1 MNKKAWRR
9 PAVVAAYVLA
19 VTFMAGKWAICSA
32 YRMRGYFAIGGEYLF
47 IPMVALVSY
56 VVIKV
61 FLNALE
67 ERGRKSKKE
76 GTASNM
82 EKEHSVKDQSAQMDN
97 HIVTVP
103 TVQIK

>member
-1 MNKKAWRR
+1 M
-9 PAVVAAYVLA
+9 
-19 VTFMAGKWAICSA
+19 
-32 YRMRGYFAIGGEYLF
+32 
-47 IPMVALVSY
+47 ALVSY

-61 FLNALE
+61 FLNSLG